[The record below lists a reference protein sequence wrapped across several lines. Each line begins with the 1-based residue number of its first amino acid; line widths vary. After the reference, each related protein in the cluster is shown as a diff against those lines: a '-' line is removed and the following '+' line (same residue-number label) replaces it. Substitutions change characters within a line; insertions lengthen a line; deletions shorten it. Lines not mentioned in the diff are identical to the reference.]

1 MMKLLNCHFT
11 RRRTQARARIPED
24 FDRPLQAFRGRG
36 FWARNRHDQLKADGI
51 QEGRRLLP
59 GLQVEVVQD
68 RQKEGNLCRD
78 KETQPGSCKNYKL
91 KHMIK

>member
-1 MMKLLNCHFT
+1 MMKILIFLFT
-11 RRRTQARARIPED
+11 RRRTQAWAWIPED
-24 FDRPLQAFRGRG
+24 FHWPLQAFWGRG
-36 FWARNRHDQLKADGI
+36 FRARYRYDQLKADGI

-78 KETQPGSCKNYKL
+78 KETQPGSCKN
-91 KHMIK
+91 